1 MLQFENITEKD
12 YSQKGVRLLDNNPE
26 MSATDLKRVF
36 DELHLDVVIPKFN
49 ALVEMLNGA
58 VKNSITDSEDE
69 IPTCKAIT
77 DYIIQTGNGDMMKMV
92 YDTDNDG
99 VVDNAKSLDG
109 HGTDYFQSKEDNL
122 LNTTS
127 KDIVGAINEVNTTTG
142 TWIGPYTIPSGS
154 TSYVISD
161 AYITATSIID
171 VYPSNDTA
179 DIMAAASPSVSQS
192 VQTAGSLTIVFETAT
207 TAAITIEAV
216 KVVNL

>member
-58 VKNSITDSEDE
+58 VKNSITNSEDE

-99 VVDNAKSLDG
+99 VVDNAKSLEG
-109 HGTDYFQSKEDNL
+109 HGADYFQSKEDNL

-127 KDIVGAINEVNTTTG
+127 KNIVGAINEVNTAAG
-142 TWIGPYTIPSGS
+142 TWLGPFTIPSGS

-161 AYITATSIID
+161 ASITTTSIID

-179 DIMAAASPSVSQS
+179 DIMAAASPSVSKSIQA
-192 VQTAGSLTIVFETAT
+192 AGSLTIAFETAT